1 MIDRIRDYISDHVI
15 FGSWFSYILLLSI
28 LTGMMFGI
36 AGMVKGLDTDALF
49 PILIWAVGFSL
60 LLYVFRVPSVMII
73 ILTLLFGIILVPILI
88 GNLGG
93 DIGLLLKEIGVM
105 IQQFF
110 TKDVLVEP
118 IPFNNAINE
127 LWTAYTSILI
137 RARIWLSAFPNPV
150 FDPGVISLFWSL
162 LIWLISIWANIFF
175 LKLKRPFIS
184 AFPAMLTI
192 GITSSITRSSSS
204 LVFWML
210 AFTLIMIIIK
220 NYVSNEKKWNN
231 IEAGYT
237 KDIRK
242 SSYWASIQLSILII
256 AISFSATSIDFEKI
270 IDNLREPTFSP
281 DPKLEDEANIL
292 GLEETVR
299 LTAAEETFS
308 NVQWGQ
314 LPNSQLINSSPELA
328 DHIVMYIEIE
338 PQTQEGETSPGSYPI
353 NYFRGLTY
361 DRYTEYGWLSTAKTI
376 AVYEPG
382 QSAISVYGKN
392 ERPFYQEVE
401 IVDENLGV
409 VHSVGQL
416 AVVNSEYQVSWRSGD
431 DNNPL
436 ADMFGAS
443 IQEQEYKAF
452 SIIPFYGEEELRAT
466 SQEYPRWIRFRYM
479 NLPDQVSDQVYVL
492 AQELTAT
499 ALTAYDRAKAIE
511 AYLRTFPY
519 TLKIPEKPTTVDFVD
534 FFLFDIQKG
543 YCDYYATSMVVLA
556 RAAGLPARIAVGYIG
571 APVEGEENLYK
582 VTADLAHSW
591 VEIFFP
597 EYGWVPFEPTAG
609 RAAIE
614 LVSEVTIPGEGEEI
628 ISEED
633 IVIRFPTKEIVLTI
647 LGVLISAILIYLVW
661 LLIDIWILRVL
672 SAEKVYQK
680 IYARVLNISR
690 FFEIDDPKY
699 MTPFELADEFK
710 NKINKIYQDG
720 LIPDKHENL
729 LSEISVLLTSCSN
742 FAYNPDPQKYI
753 EKFQTITAWTTIR
766 RRLAKIIILTQ
777 YSKYSNLAKGLF
789 RKKEKSLA

>member
-1 MIDRIRDYISDHVI
+1 MIERIRDYISDHLI
-15 FGSWFSYILLLSI
+15 FGSWFSYILLISI
-28 LTGMMFGI
+28 LAGMMFGI
-36 AGMVKGLDTDALF
+36 ADMVKGLDTDTLF

-60 LLYVFRVPSVMII
+60 LLYFFRVPSIAIV
-73 ILTLLFGIILVPILI
+73 ILALLFGLTIVPILI

-93 DIGLLLKEIGVM
+93 DIGLLLKELGIM

-118 IPFNNAINE
+118 LPFTYAYE
-127 LWTAYTSILI
+127 DLLSAYTSILI
-137 RARIWLSAFPNPV
+137 RTRTWLSAFPTPAY
-150 FDPGVISLFWSL
+150 DPGVISLFWSL

-210 AFTLIMIIIK
+210 AFTWIMIINK
-220 NYVSNEKKWNN
+220 NYVSNENKWNK
-231 IEAGYT
+231 IKAGYT

-242 SSYWASIQLSILII
+242 SSYL
-256 AISFSATSIDFEKI
+256 
-270 IDNLREPTFSP
+270 
-281 DPKLEDEANIL
+281 DPKLEDASNIL
-292 GLEETVR
+292 GLEETVI
-299 LTAAEETFS
+299 LTSAEETFG
-308 NVQWGQ
+308 NLQWGQ

-328 DHIVMYIEIE
+328 DHLVMYIEIE
-338 PQTQEGETSPGSYPI
+338 PQLSEGEDSPGSYPV

-382 QSAISVYGKN
+382 QSATSVYGEN

-401 IVDENLGV
+401 VVDKNLGV
-409 VHSVGQL
+409 VHSVGEL
-416 AVVNSEYQVSWRSGD
+416 AVVNTEYQVSWRTGNDKS
-431 DNNPL
+431 L
-436 ADMFGAS
+436 IDMFGAS
-443 IQEQEYKAF
+443 IQEQEYNAF
-452 SIIPFYGEEELRAT
+452 SIIPFYGEEELRNT
-466 SQEYPRWIRFRYM
+466 SQDYSLWIRLRYM
-479 NLPDQVSDQVYVL
+479 TLPEHVSDEVYVL

-499 ALTAYDRAKAIE
+499 ELTTYDRAKAIE

-519 TLKIPEKPTTVDFVD
+519 TLNVPEKPSAVDFVD

-543 YCDYYATSMVVLA
+543 YCDYYATAMVVLA

-571 APVEGEENLYK
+571 APVESEENLYK

-591 VEIFFP
+591 VEIYFP
-597 EYGWVPFEPTAG
+597 EYGWIPFEPTAG

-614 LVSEVTIPGEGEEI
+614 RVDEVTIQGEGEEI

-633 IVIRFPTKEIVLTI
+633 IIVRFPTKEIVLI
-647 LGVLISAILIYLVW
+647 IFGVLLSGLLIYLAW
-661 LLIDIWILRVL
+661 LVIDIWILRAL
-672 SAEKVYQK
+672 SAEKVYQN

-690 FFEIDDPKY
+690 FFDIDDPKY
-699 MTPFELADEFK
+699 LTPFELAKEFK
-710 NKINKIYQDG
+710 NKINRMYKDG
-720 LIPDKHENL
+720 LIHDKHENL

-742 FAYNPDPQKYI
+742 FAYNPDPKKYM
-753 EKFQTITAWTTIR
+753 EKFQTITAWTSIR
-766 RRLAKIIILTQ
+766 KKLAKIILLAQ
-777 YSKYSNLAKGLF
+777 YSKYDNQLKRLF
-789 RKKEKSLA
+789 RKKEKTPA